1 MNKKCRVSQLVR
13 MYLSEVVWPYR
24 AGGHA
29 LELQKEEHVMLPG
42 QQSPTVEMPD
52 SCSSKLRSELQCK
65 GKTGG

>member
-1 MNKKCRVSQLVR
+1 M
-13 MYLSEVVWPYR
+13 WPYR

>member
-1 MNKKCRVSQLVR
+1 ML
-13 MYLSEVVWPYR
+13 LSEVVWHYG

-29 LELQKEEHVMLPG
+29 LELQKEKHEMLPG
-42 QQSPTVEMPD
+42 QQSLTVEMPD